1 MLQKLIRT
9 LAVAAIAI
17 SLAASVTLAETE
29 YVFGKVTKLDAA
41 GGTITITTEENEIKS
56 MPVPANLLKGVK
68 PGHEVELEVVDG
80 KVKSLSNYSADS

>member
-1 MLQKLIRT
+1 MLRKLIRT
-9 LAVAAIAI
+9 LAVAAIAVG
-17 SLAASVTLAETE
+17 LATSVALAETE
-29 YVFGKVTKLDAA
+29 YVFGKVTKLDADS
-41 GGTITITTEENEIKS
+41 GTITITTEENQSKS